1 MVCIGIPICRP
12 LYKQWLD
19 KLFTYGS
26 GNASG
31 GYKKQSGDP
40 SGRSGERSGPRYGL
54 RTFGGSTMPGTSQ
67 WRPETTE
74 GESSGSDV
82 GSLGGGDGAG
92 KRNGGAVTGADNK
105 NNKSGAGI
113 VEEVTLGINGPF
125 NEATAVGGA
134 NWKNGSEEEI
144 LGSEFRTA
152 TVEGRA
158 PGGGRR
164 NNDLESGRGAHGV
177 GPSIQVTVE
186 WSVESSRGG

>member
-19 KLFTYGS
+19 RLFTYGS
-26 GNASG
+26 GNGSG

-40 SGRSGERSGPRYGL
+40 SGASGQRRGPRYGL
-54 RTFGGSTMPGTSQ
+54 RTFGGSTMPGASQ

-74 GESSGSDV
+74 GETSGSDV
-82 GSLGGGDGAG
+82 GSLGDGDGTG
-92 KRNGGAVTGADNK
+92 KRNGGVVADKNK
-105 NNKSGAGI
+105 KSGDAI

-125 NEATAVGGA
+125 NEATAVGGTH
-134 NWKNGSEEEI
+134 WKNGSEDEI

-152 TVEGRA
+152 AVEGRP

-177 GPSIQVTVE
+177 GPSIQVTEE